1 MANPGDFA
9 YTVKQQAD
17 IVRIIGDYVKL
28 KKAGAQNYSGLCP
41 FHGEK
46 TASFSVH
53 ATRQFYHCF
62 GCGLSGDVFS
72 FVQKIENITFPE
84 AVRLVAQKL
93 GIAIPQ
99 ATYNTPAE
107 AKEAKLRGVLLDV
120 HERACTFFQE
130 LLRRPEG
137 ATARDYLTG
146 RGLTEEIIKTFRI
159 GYAPDSGFLLRDRLK
174 NEFAEEVL
182 RESGLFSWKQGA
194 GSKEGP
200 YKEGA
205 PSLSLPPLERQGGDL
220 VQSPAPKAKTTG
232 PAPAAMYSKFRNR
245 VMFPIANESGKV
257 IAFTGRTLSTDE
269 KAGPKYLNSPETAIY
284 SKSKVLFNLDHAKE
298 AIRKLDYAILVEG
311 QMDCISVY
319 SAGFQ
324 NVIASS
330 GTAFTEL
337 QAKFLGRFSKN
348 IVVNFDPDTA
358 GAKATERTL
367 GLLVEE
373 EFNIKVLTLEAG
385 FDPDLFLRR
394 QGKDAYAAALKN
406 SQRYFNYLIERA
418 RAQFP
423 ARNAES
429 KVKAVNFLLP
439 HVQRIPN
446 RIVRDEIAQ
455 EIAQKL
461 SIDSAVLRQ
470 ELKQAVTNRSASSL
484 KAPTEAQV
492 TDAEKILIRALASA
506 NEMSNNNDEH
516 ISARDGAEEP
526 FDPARQARFAMRG
539 DNLHTGMPAESL
551 LSALL
556 SAPEDANPMD
566 LPLSASDRNLLAQTL
581 MHDEEELTPERLE
594 GAIRGVRRIHLRRR
608 IEQIQREL
616 ANRGLTA
623 ASMQALLQEKVRL
636 KRALMDPALSAPNTM
651 ENNSGPSAA

>member
-1 MANPGDFA
+1 
-9 YTVKQQAD
+9 
-17 IVRIIGDYVKL
+17 
-28 KKAGAQNYSGLCP
+28 
-41 FHGEK
+41 
-46 TASFSVH
+46 
-53 ATRQFYHCF
+53 
-62 GCGLSGDVFS
+62 
-72 FVQKIENITFPE
+72 
-84 AVRLVAQKL
+84 
-93 GIAIPQ
+93 
-99 ATYNTPAE
+99 
-107 AKEAKLRGVLLDV
+107 
-120 HERACTFFQE
+120 
-130 LLRRPEG
+130 
-137 ATARDYLTG
+137 
-146 RGLTEEIIKTFRI
+146 
-159 GYAPDSGFLLRDRLK
+159 
-174 NEFAEEVL
+174 
-182 RESGLFSWKQGA
+182 
-194 GSKEGP
+194 
-200 YKEGA
+200 
-205 PSLSLPPLERQGGDL
+205 
-220 VQSPAPKAKTTG
+220 
-232 PAPAAMYSKFRNR
+232 
-245 VMFPIANESGKV
+245 MFPIANESGKI

-337 QAKFLGRFSKN
+337 QARLLGRFSKN
-348 IVVNFDPDTA
+348 VVVNFDPDTA

-406 SQRYFNYLIERA
+406 SQRYFDYLIERA
-418 RAQFP
+418 RLQFP
-423 ARNAES
+423 VRNAES
-429 KVKAVNFLLP
+429 KVKAVNYLLP

-470 ELKQAVTNRSASSL
+470 ELKQAVTNRAASSL

-492 TDAEKILIRALASA
+492 TDAEKILIRALASS
-506 NEMSNNNDEH
+506 NEMSTEEH
-516 ISARDGAEEP
+516 ISARDGAEEF
-526 FDPARQARFAMRG
+526 FDPARQARFAMQS
-539 DNLHTGMPAESL
+539 DNLHAGMAAESL
-551 LSALL
+551 LGALL
-556 SAPEDANPMD
+556 AASEEANPMD
-566 LPLSASDRNLLAQTL
+566 LPLSPSDRNLLAQTL

-616 ANRGLTA
+616 GNRGLTA

-636 KRALMDPALSAPNTM
+636 KRALMDPALAADQTIKG
-651 ENNSGPSAA
+651 NSGPSAA

>member
-17 IVRIIGDYVKL
+17 IVRIIGDYIKL
-28 KKAGAQNYSGLCP
+28 KKAGSQNYSGLCP

-107 AKEAKLRGVLLDV
+107 AKEAKLRTVILDI
-120 HERACTFFQE
+120 HERACIFFQDF
-130 LLRRPEG
+130 LRRPEG
-137 ATARDYLTG
+137 ATARDYLAG
-146 RGLTEEIIKTFRI
+146 RGLTEETIRTFRI

-174 NEFAEEVL
+174 GEFPEDVL
-182 RESGLFSWKQGA
+182 RESGLFSWKEDSRQPSA
-194 GSKEGP
+194 ISDQEKQIP
-200 YKEGA
+200 RSARNDKMEGA
-205 PSLSLPPLERQGGDL
+205 
-220 VQSPAPKAKTTG
+220 QSSPDAVASQWPTTNDQR
-232 PAPAAMYSKFRNR
+232 PTTVSMYSKFRNR
-245 VMFPIANESGKV
+245 VMFPIANENGKI

-284 SKSKVLFNLDHAKE
+284 SKSRVLFNLDHAKE

-311 QMDCISVY
+311 QMDCISVFA
-319 SAGFQ
+319 AGFQ

-337 QAKFLGRFSKN
+337 QAKLLGRFSKN

-373 EFNIKVLTLEAG
+373 EFNIKVLTLEPG

-394 QGKDAYAAALKN
+394 KGKEAYAGELKN
-406 SQRYFNYLIERA
+406 SQRYFHYLIERA
-418 RAQFP
+418 RGQFP
-423 ARNAES
+423 VRNAES
-429 KVKAVNFLLP
+429 KVKAVNYLLP
-439 HVQRIPN
+439 HIQRIPN

-470 ELKQAVTNRSASSL
+470 ELKQAATNRSAASV
-484 KAPTEAQV
+484 KAPAEAQI
-492 TDAEKILIRALASA
+492 TDCEKILIRALASS
-506 NEMSNNNDEH
+506 NEMTNEEH
-516 ISARDGAEEP
+516 VSARDGAEES
-526 FDPARQARFAMRG
+526 FDPARQARFALQSE
-539 DNLHTGMPAESL
+539 NLQFGLAAESL

-556 SAPEDANPMD
+556 AAEDTSPME
-566 LPLSASDRNLLAQTL
+566 LPLSASDRNLLAQSL
-581 MHDEEELTPERLE
+581 LKEEEELTPERLE
-594 GAIRGVRRIHLRRR
+594 GAIKGVKRIHLRRR
-608 IEQIQREL
+608 LEQVQREL
-616 ANRGLTA
+616 QSTRNPEPSRLHD
-623 ASMQALLQEKVRL
+623 LLQEKIRL
-636 KRALMDPALSAPNTM
+636 KRALM
-651 ENNSGPSAA
+651 GPSALESESAPPAA